1 LENGTATEY
10 TYNNLNQLTEVLR
23 HRNAIAVMGLVSGVI
38 NSTLTALT
46 GGSYSDILI
55 SFGVGTLA
63 GMGMAAAYVGT
74 FVIAAMIKAFD
85 AVTVKHERKQLE
97 NHKDSGRSLIWIM
110 LQKRQIH

>member
-1 LENGTATEY
+1 
-10 TYNNLNQLTEVLR
+10 
-23 HRNAIAVMGLVSGVI
+23 
-38 NSTLTALT
+38 
-46 GGSYSDILI
+46 
-55 SFGVGTLA
+55 
-63 GMGMAAAYVGT
+63 MGMAAAYVGT